1 MVLNRTK
8 TSRQTDSQVTYQGNH
23 EKVDGSRRNIL
34 IGGAAIVA
42 TMGLPTPAL
51 AVHPE
56 AANAPA
62 SRKNNQGEGHVNT
75 ATTKDGTKIYFKDWG
90 TGQPVVFSHGWP
102 LTADAWDA
110 QMLGSAQESE

>member
-1 MVLNRTK
+1 MILSRTK
-8 TSRQTDSQVTYQGNH
+8 TSRRIGSQVTYQGNH

-56 AANAPA
+56 AVNAPA
-62 SRKNNQGEGHVNT
+62 SHE
-75 ATTKDGTKIYFKDWG
+75 
-90 TGQPVVFSHGWP
+90 
-102 LTADAWDA
+102 
-110 QMLGSAQESE
+110 